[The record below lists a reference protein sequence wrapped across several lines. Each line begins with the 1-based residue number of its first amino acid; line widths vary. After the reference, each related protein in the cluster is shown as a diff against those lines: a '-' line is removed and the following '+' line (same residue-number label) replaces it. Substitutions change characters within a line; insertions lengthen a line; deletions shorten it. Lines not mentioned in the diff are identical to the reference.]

1 MRISDWSSDV
11 CSSDLVIE
19 AVIGDDPA
27 HICGRSMHGQKPAVS
42 DVRVQIIDEFLIG
55 VDRNEHCV
63 WSHPFQNRTAKGADA
78 WAIFHEQLHI
88 LPINGLQHG
97 TDHCRGGRNKERKM
111 GGWGKSV

>member
-1 MRISDWSSDV
+1 
-11 CSSDLVIE
+11 
-19 AVIGDDPA
+19 
-27 HICGRSMHGQKPAVS
+27 MHGQKPAVS

-97 TDHCRGGRNKERKM
+97 TDHCRGGRNNGRDPDRVFQKAPKTGSTTCREKLWKDWEYPR
-111 GGWGKSV
+111 

>member
-1 MRISDWSSDV
+1 MWQSGKGYTRQDV
-11 CSSDLVIE
+11 IGVIE

-63 WSHPFQNRTAKGADA
+63 WPHPFQNRTAKGADA
-78 WAIFHEQLHI
+78 RDIFHRSEEHKSEIQSLM
-88 LPINGLQHG
+88 
-97 TDHCRGGRNKERKM
+97 RNSYAVLRL
-111 GGWGKSV
+111 